1 MMRKYI
7 LLIQTK
13 IHMHNHLFN
22 ILYICCA
29 LFLFCSCE
37 KNEGMTNGTMDEI
50 TIYGNVID
58 RATGQPLY
66 NVLIREKNKVGGSSV
81 TGNDGNYEFTLPLN
95 GSSNGKY
102 YLVASKS
109 LYSDSEYELVLGA
122 ADKGRKIKIDFQ
134 LETGVYYIKGK
145 VTDINGAPIRNAL
158 IKETYKNTG
167 NSVYSDKN
175 GDYELELYPYSQ
187 SSNKYVL
194 TASITDYFQ
203 QEYVLN
209 FTEKDYGRT
218 STVNFQL
225 ESSIKPTLYCYIK
238 GTCKGT
244 AGARQDYA
252 NKRVPGLTIRGYK
265 ATKSDYSDQIMDV
278 ITTTDSYGNYN
289 IKQEID
295 PKYPYHY
302 YAPSVPYDGLRY
314 VVECNGES
322 KSSFK
327 IELNESDANKT
338 YRADFSLW

>member
-1 MMRKYI
+1 
-7 LLIQTK
+7 
-13 IHMHNHLFN
+13 MHNHLFN
-22 ILYICCA
+22 ILYICCS
-29 LFLFCSCE
+29 LFLFSSCE
-37 KNEGMTNGTMDEI
+37 KNDGVSNGAVDEI

-109 LYSDSEYELVLGA
+109 LYSDSEYELILGP

-145 VTDINGAPIRNAL
+145 VTDINGTPIRNAL
-158 IKETYKNTG
+158 IKETYNNTG

-194 TASITDYFQ
+194 TASIIDYFP

-225 ESSIKPTLYCYIK
+225 ETTKKQTFYCYIEGK
-238 GTCKGT
+238 CKGS
-244 AGARQDYA
+244 AGAGQYA
-252 NKRVPGLTIRGYK
+252 NKGIPGLTIRGYK
-265 ATKSDYSDQIMDV
+265 ATKSDFSDKIMDV
-278 ITTTDSYGNYN
+278 VTSTDSYGTYC
-289 IKQEID
+289 IKQEINSN
-295 PKYPYHY
+295 YPYHY
-302 YAPSVPYDGLRY
+302 YAPSVPYSSLRY
-314 VVECNGES
+314 VVECNGDA
-322 KSSFK
+322 KTSFW
-327 IELNESDANKT
+327 IELSENDANKT
-338 YRADFSLW
+338 YRADFLLW